1 MPLYSAYGLTRCYCD
16 DLIDSAAQVANRKV
30 VSDNPCVCIRRRS
43 MDSRILMLCKSRLF
57 RFWPFHKQGPFPLF
71 ARCNRR
77 ASVPVALAVL
87 CCCATGSV
95 LSSADKAQGTSFSAV
110 LEGKEADIV
119 QAVED
124 VVRDTV
130 IHGTYVYDREKT
142 LGGADE
148 EKSSKVFG
156 EWGGGGKVYYKV
168 AHDAL
173 APRNFKGSEDQGA
186 ITVRFIL
193 KSESPE
199 RFRIQIDAVFVETER
214 RAVHPS
220 EGLVESSEF
229 KEIAERLK
237 GIQLQEQKDAD
248 SKERIDAQI
257 AAKEE
262 MLRRR
267 QEEVTKLADAESSAL
282 DLVKRVQDLRH
293 KIEMRV
299 GPDGAHVRSAPF
311 QAAATL
317 ETLKQS
323 TDVVVLILTPYWFG
337 IETNDGHHGWIRK
350 EEVVPLP

>member
-1 MPLYSAYGLTRCYCD
+1 MLEKIGSHRT
-16 DLIDSAAQVANRKV
+16 
-30 VSDNPCVCIRRRS
+30 
-43 MDSRILMLCKSRLF
+43 LMLCKSRFF
-57 RFWPFHKQGPFPLF
+57 RSWLFHKQGSFPLL
-71 ARCNRR
+71 ARRIRR
-77 ASVPVALAVL
+77 ASALVALTVL
-87 CCCATGSV
+87 CCGVTGPV
-95 LSSADKAQGTSFSAV
+95 LFSADKAQGPSFSAV
-110 LEGKEADIV
+110 LEGKETDIV

-124 VVRDTV
+124 VVRNTV

-173 APRNFKGSEDQGA
+173 APRNFKGSEDQGT

-193 KSESPE
+193 KGESPE
-199 RFRIQIDAVFVETER
+199 RFRIQIDAVFVETAR

-229 KEIAERLK
+229 KEITERLK
-237 GIQLQEQKDAD
+237 AIQLQEQKV
-248 SKERIDAQI
+248 
-257 AAKEE
+257 
-262 MLRRR
+262 RRR
-267 QEEVTKLADAESSAL
+267 QEEVAKLADAKSSAE

-293 KIEMRV
+293 KVEMRV
-299 GPDGAHVRSAPF
+299 APGGGAHVRSAPF

-323 TDVVVLILTPYWFG
+323 TDVVVLILTPYWLG
-337 IETNDGHHGWIRK
+337 IETNDGHRGWVRK

>member
-1 MPLYSAYGLTRCYCD
+1 
-16 DLIDSAAQVANRKV
+16 
-30 VSDNPCVCIRRRS
+30 
-43 MDSRILMLCKSRLF
+43 MLCKSRFF
-57 RFWPFHKQGPFPLF
+57 RSWLFHKQGSFPLL
-71 ARCNRR
+71 ARRIRR
-77 ASVPVALAVL
+77 ASALVALTVL
-87 CCCATGSV
+87 CCGVTGPV
-95 LSSADKAQGTSFSAV
+95 LFSADKAQGPSFSAV
-110 LEGKEADIV
+110 LEGKETDIV

-124 VVRDTV
+124 VVRNTV

-173 APRNFKGSEDQGA
+173 APRNFKGSEDQGT

-193 KSESPE
+193 KGESPE
-199 RFRIQIDAVFVETER
+199 RFRIQIDAVFVETAR

-229 KEIAERLK
+229 KEITERLK
-237 GIQLQEQKDAD
+237 AIQLQEQKDAD
-248 SKERIDAQI
+248 SKARIDAQI

-267 QEEVTKLADAESSAL
+267 QEEVAKLADAKSSAE

-293 KIEMRV
+293 KVEMRV
-299 GPDGAHVRSAPF
+299 APGGGAHVRSAPF

-323 TDVVVLILTPYWFG
+323 TDVVVLILTPYWLG
-337 IETNDGHHGWIRK
+337 IETNDGHRGWVRK

>member
-1 MPLYSAYGLTRCYCD
+1 MQLRFGLYRHPMLLRSTAR
-16 DLIDSAAQVANRKV
+16 VANRKI
-30 VSDNPCVCIRRRS
+30 VSNNPSACIRRRS
-43 MDSRILMLCKSRLF
+43 ISSRTLMPCKSRLY
-57 RFWPFHKQGPFPLF
+57 RFCLFHKQALF
-71 ARCNRR
+71 SLFTRCSRS
-77 ASVPVALAVL
+77 ASAPVALAVL
-87 CCCATGSV
+87 CCCTTGSV
-95 LSSADKAQGTSFSAV
+95 LSSADKTQGTSFSAV
-110 LEGKEADIV
+110 LEGNEVDIV

-148 EKSSKVFG
+148 EKSSKVYG

-173 APRNFKGSEDQGA
+173 APRNFKGSEDQGT

-229 KEIAERLK
+229 KEITERLK
-237 GIQLQEQKDAD
+237 AIQLQAQKDAD
-248 SKERIDAQI
+248 SKARIDAQI
-257 AAKEE
+257 AEKEE
-262 MLRRR
+262 MLHRR
-267 QEEVTKLADAESSAL
+267 QEEASKLADAESSAQ

-293 KIEMRV
+293 KVEMRA

-337 IETNDGHHGWIRK
+337 IETNDGHRGWVRK